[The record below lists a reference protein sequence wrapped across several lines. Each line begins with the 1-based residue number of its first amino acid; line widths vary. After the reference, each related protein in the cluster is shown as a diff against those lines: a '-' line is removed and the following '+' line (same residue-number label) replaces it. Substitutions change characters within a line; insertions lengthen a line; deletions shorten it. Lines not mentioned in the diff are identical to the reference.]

1 MISISISIQ
10 ECIYWMKSVIW
21 RHPLE
26 PFIFSVIVL
35 LFQGSTWND
44 SYVKDT
50 VSISQ
55 HLLQPSIPLQAVCGW
70 FGKKWICFFWGKL
83 LYSSS
88 FKGAY
93 LLYRT
98 SCSNICLKSAVLN
111 ARKYVQPSHC
121 LFVNVLIC
129 NFTIVISAIH

>member
-1 MISISISIQ
+1 MIASWFQ

-26 PFIFSVIVL
+26 RFIFSVIVL
-35 LFQGSTWND
+35 LFHGKHLKRFICQGHCVYFATLVATIHIITSGLWL
-44 SYVKDT
+44 
-50 VSISQ
+50 IR
-55 HLLQPSIPLQAVCGW
+55 
-70 FGKKWICFFWGKL
+70 KKMNMFFWGKL
-83 LYSSS
+83 LYSCS

-93 LLYRT
+93 LFYRT

-111 ARKYVQPSHC
+111 ARKYVQPPHC